1 MPCLLVA
8 TCRGATTAHG
18 VSLTW
23 AGLGFWSPTPTQ
35 TSRRSALDGESQR
48 RREGEKRRKLRKR
61 AEKRRIRGGDARAL
75 VVGMASGPAGDE
87 KTEQRLQQT
96 GEAHKAVLLLLA
108 GMAPLRARL
117 LLQPAGRELV
127 QREPE

>member
-1 MPCLLVA
+1 
-8 TCRGATTAHG
+8 
-18 VSLTW
+18 
-23 AGLGFWSPTPTQ
+23 
-35 TSRRSALDGESQR
+35 
-48 RREGEKRRKLRKR
+48 
-61 AEKRRIRGGDARAL
+61 
-75 VVGMASGPAGDE
+75 MASGPAGDE

-96 GEAHKAVLLLLA
+96 GEAHKAVRVLLLLA